1 MQENRETEVKRG
13 EDRASLKRL
22 VAFFTE
28 LLFGQEDANE
38 RLIGVISGVAFGM
51 LAYFFGKCEMLFG
64 VFPLGIAL
72 LGAAERHVP
81 YIYIGLLF
89 SAGDTGVNKFVCIA
103 TYTVIIAIRIMLKLA
118 FEGEWVRASEK
129 SKGKKAAGAG
139 PGKSVAADI
148 YKKYRELF
156 TESAYLRMANAA
168 FGAFCLSL
176 YSIVVGGFRYYD
188 LFGLFF
194 SLVTA
199 PVGCFIFSVYFDKTL
214 KETKLR
220 DVSVLMMLVALSYA
234 TRDFT
239 FFGVYVGAFVTF
251 FATLCICRRR
261 GILAACLSGLCMG
274 LAFDPTYAPLFI
286 LEGAA
291 AGVLWNVSTLAAATA
306 GCVVGIIW
314 GVYVNGFEAL
324 SRLLP
329 ALLCGAMVFGAA
341 DRLSLITSSPELI
354 RIKSDEKNA
363 LEALVKDQINRSDEN
378 AVKRLSAMFSSL
390 AQSFYNISDRMRRPG
405 ALDLRRMCDTV
416 FDKYCESC
424 PKREACWGVEY
435 SETLDDLKR
444 LSSELHMKA
453 RADISVCSES
463 LRARCDKLA
472 QIVNDINDSCARLT
486 EHALMCDRTGVF
498 ALDYDGLSRI
508 LDKALENGREDYVI
522 DEKSAQKVGEALKKL
537 RFSYTGIIAY
547 GGRRKS
553 VAVKGLDASR
563 SKVSIK
569 ELRRHVEKALGQ
581 AMGEPIFV
589 PSGSRFDMTL
599 SARRAYSAKEYT
611 YSLPSNAS
619 GENARV
625 CGDSTVS
632 FENGADYYYSL
643 ISDGMGAGK
652 EAALSSRIC
661 SMFLEKML
669 GAGNRSETSLRLLN
683 SFMSE
688 KDATARY
695 ECSATLD
702 LFELDLIGGK
712 ASVLKSGA
720 PPSFI
725 KRGKECLRLSAKTLP
740 LGIIDTPDA
749 ERLNFDAEDGDLVI
763 MVSDGVAQS
772 VDDCPWLVQMIRTDS
787 GADVAELCKRI
798 AHTARANG
806 STDDITVNVVK
817 IEKT

>member
-1 MQENRETEVKRG
+1 MQENRETEIKRNQAG
-13 EDRASLKRL
+13 RSLKN
-22 VAFFTE
+22 VGEFFRE
-28 LLFGQEDANE
+28 MLFGTEDANE
-38 RLIGVISGVAFGM
+38 RLIGIISGIAFGLM
-51 LAYFFGKCEMLFG
+51 SYFFGKCDMLFG
-64 VFPLGIAL
+64 TFPLGIAL
-72 LGAAERHVP
+72 LSGAERHVP
-81 YIYIGLLF
+81 YIFIGLLF
-89 SAGDTGVNKFVCIA
+89 SIGETGLNKFVCIA
-103 TYTVIIAIRIMLKLA
+103 IFIIMIALRIMLKLA
-118 FEGEWVRASEK
+118 FESEWVRSDEK
-129 SKGKKAAGAG
+129 KKTKKDTKTGLSS
-139 PGKSVAADI
+139 SVAAI
-148 YKKYRELF
+148 FYKKYRELF
-156 TESAYLRMANAA
+156 TESVYLRMANAA

-176 YSIVVGGFRYYD
+176 YAIVVGGFRYYD

-194 SLVTA
+194 SLVIS
-199 PVGCFIFSVYFDKTL
+199 PVACFIFSTYFDKSL
-214 KETKLR
+214 KGTKLH

-234 TRDFT
+234 TREFT

-261 GILAACLSGLCMG
+261 GILAACVSGLLMG
-274 LAFDPTYAPLFI
+274 LAFDPIYAPLFI

-341 DRLSLITSSPELI
+341 DRLALITSNPELI
-354 RIKSDEKNA
+354 RIRNDEKNA
-363 LEALVKDQINRSDEN
+363 LEALVKGEINRSDEN
-378 AVKRLSAMFSSL
+378 AVKRLSVMFSSL

-405 ALDLRRMCDTV
+405 ALDLRRTCDTV

-424 PKREACWGVEY
+424 PKREACWGTEY
-435 SETLDDLKR
+435 SETLDDLKH
-444 LSSELHMKA
+444 LSSELHVKA

-463 LRARCDKLA
+463 LRERCDVLP
-472 QIVNDINDSCARLT
+472 QIINDINESCARLT

-498 ALDYDGLSRI
+498 ALDYDGISHI
-508 LDKALENGREDYVI
+508 LDEALESGRQDYVI
-522 DEKSAQKVGEALKKL
+522 DEKTAQKVGEVLKKL
-537 RFSYTGIIAY
+537 RFSYTGVIAY

-563 SKVSIK
+563 SRVSIK
-569 ELRRHVEKALGQ
+569 ELRSHIEKAVGQ
-581 AMGEPIFV
+581 AMGEVVFV
-589 PSGSRFDMTL
+589 PSGSRFDMTV
-599 SARRAYSAKEYT
+599 SSRRAYSAKEHT

-619 GENARV
+619 GENGRV

-669 GAGNRSETSLRLLN
+669 GANNKSETSLRLLN

-695 ECSATLD
+695 ECSATID

-712 ASVLKSGA
+712 ASILKSGA
-720 PPSFI
+720 SPSFV
-725 KRGKECLRLSAKTLP
+725 KRGNECIRLSARTLP

-749 ERLNFDAEDGDLVI
+749 ERLNFDVEDGDFVI
-763 MVSDGVAQS
+763 MVSDGVVQS
-772 VDDCPWLVQMIRTDS
+772 LDDCPWLVRMIRSDS
-787 GADVAELCKRI
+787 GNADELCKKI

-806 STDDITVNVVK
+806 STDDITVNIVK
-817 IEKT
+817 IEKI